1 MLRAGQARRAPR
13 WHEGGRASVDAMGAP
28 YEESHRR
35 QWRVDVPLDVVWKYI
50 LDREAQERFDPRIH
64 AMMLESGAWGAPG
77 SVMSITGIN
86 ASGVVSAVRVRLEA
100 SVPPHFYRT
109 REEARDV
116 QVVTTVTTAP
126 DGAGTLVT
134 TLTEVTTRPLNW
146 IERIVVKRTRGQRER
161 EADVAAEAARR
172 AISEYHASQA

>member
-1 MLRAGQARRAPR
+1 
-13 WHEGGRASVDAMGAP
+13 MGAP

-35 QWRVDVPLDVVWKYI
+35 EWRVDVPLDVVWEYI
-50 LDREAQERFDPRIH
+50 LDAEAQVRHDRRIE
-64 AMMLESGAWGAPG
+64 AIALESGAWGAPG

-86 ASGVVSAVRVRLEA
+86 AAGVVSAVRVRLEA

-109 REEARDV
+109 REETADV
-116 QVVTTVTTAP
+116 SVVTTVTTAP

-146 IERIVVKRTRGQRER
+146 LERIAVKRSRGQRER
-161 EADVAAEAARR
+161 EADVAAEAARL
-172 AISEYHASQA
+172 AVSEYYASKA